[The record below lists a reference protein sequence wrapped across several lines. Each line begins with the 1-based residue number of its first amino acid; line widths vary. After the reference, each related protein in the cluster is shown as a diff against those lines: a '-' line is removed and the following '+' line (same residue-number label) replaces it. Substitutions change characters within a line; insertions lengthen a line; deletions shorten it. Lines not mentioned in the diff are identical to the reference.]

1 MILDAFEKISKII
14 AKCTAAVCITALELH
29 VAGCHVAKKVGVTA
43 LPMQCKGHSKPQTA
57 RYYFQL
63 LCSETTMSNIILNII
78 IQLHDVLVLI
88 CTCAVCIVCTN
99 VCVPTYNHIHV
110 QLEVYLA
117 KPCSAEIEGRSVSR
131 TCLVGKVFHTQCVCH
146 TIDLEIFIV
155 KINIAVHASF
165 LFDIHT
171 LTLTG

>member
-1 MILDAFEKISKII
+1 MGRAQRKSTVHEL
-14 AKCTAAVCITALELH
+14 CTAHSARRR
-29 VAGCHVAKKVGVTA
+29 KKKRGS
-43 LPMQCKGHSKPQTA
+43 HKPRRTYDNIYIIIIIYEKSQMYHPCGA
-57 RYYFQL
+57 RFARP
-63 LCSETTMSNIILNII
+63 II

-165 LFDIHT
+165 LFVHS
-171 LTLTG
+171 